1 MASNTKHLNLLLVA
15 LLALAAGS
23 AQAQTQAQSDGAAAA
38 TDQPAAT
45 PPYTLAFNVGAVT
58 DYRYRGISQSHLDP
72 ALQGGVDFTH
82 SSGFYLGA
90 WASSIRWIKD
100 AGATDG
106 SMELD
111 LYGGYRGQ
119 IGKDWSY
126 DLGYLRYQYPS
137 NTLGRVNGFADANTD
152 ELYAA
157 ATWRIVTLKYSR
169 SLSNLFGTPSS
180 TGSGYLDL
188 SANVDLGGGWSL
200 TPHVGRQ
207 TVANNGALS
216 YTDYALTVGR
226 DFGHGL
232 SASLAVIGTDAN
244 QTLYATPQGRFT
256 GRTALVAG
264 VKYSF

>member
-1 MASNTKHLNLLLVA
+1 MTSNTRSLLLSA
-15 LLALAAGS
+15 TLALACAS
-23 AQAQTQAQSDGAAAA
+23 AFAQSDATASGAPATPAAA
-38 TDQPAAT
+38 
-45 PPYTLAFNVGAVT
+45 PPYTLAFNIGAVT

-100 AGATDG
+100 AGASDG

-111 LYGGYRGQ
+111 LYGGWRGQ
-119 IGKDWSY
+119 LTKDWGL
-126 DLGYLRYQYPS
+126 DAGYLRYQYPS
-137 NTLGRVNGFADANTD
+137 NTLGRVSGFADANTD

-157 ATWRIVTLKYSR
+157 LSWRIVTLKYSR
-169 SLSNLFGTPSS
+169 SLSNLFGTPNS

-188 SANVDLGGGWSL
+188 AATFDLGGGWSL

-216 YTDYALTVGR
+216 YTDYALTLGR
-226 DFGHGL
+226 DFGNGL
-232 SASLAVIGTDAN
+232 SASLALVGTDAS
-244 QTLYATPQGRFT
+244 QSLYVTPQGRFT
-256 GRTALVAG
+256 GRTGLVAG